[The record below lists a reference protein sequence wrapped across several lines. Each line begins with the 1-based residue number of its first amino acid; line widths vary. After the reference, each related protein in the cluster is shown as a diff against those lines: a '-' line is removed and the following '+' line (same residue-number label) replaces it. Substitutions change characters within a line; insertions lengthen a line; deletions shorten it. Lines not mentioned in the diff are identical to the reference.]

1 MNRILI
7 VDDELSMLRGIEFYL
22 QENTNYHI
30 LTASDRER
38 ALDILE
44 TNEIDLVVTDLML
57 PDIKDGLHIMETA
70 KKQWY
75 LPTVLA
81 MTAFESVENAVNA
94 MKAGADDF
102 VSKGFGLDEL
112 SLRIENLLKKKKQV
126 DQLSI
131 ENRIL
136 RETIQR
142 QFSDFKII
150 GQSPKMLDLMKKVQ
164 KVAADARSTCL
175 IEGESGT
182 GKDLVARTVHA
193 LSVRKNA
200 PFVPIN
206 CAAIPENL
214 IESELFGHE
223 KGAFTGAYT
232 TKQGKFEHAQGGIIF
247 LDEIG
252 ELPITLQVR
261 LLRVLEERSFYRIG
275 GKQAID
281 VDVMVISATNQDLKK
296 LVNDG
301 RFREDL
307 YFRLNV
313 INMVVPPLRDRRQDI
328 QQLAQF
334 FLEKFNRERNKQLK
348 FSKKTLALLET
359 YDFPGNVRELRN
371 IIEDAFVFTEGDL
384 IHPENLTFRRSD
396 ISGGISGDHHTMQ
409 LPANI
414 HRLTRKKALTLFE
427 MEYYRRL
434 VEGTYWNIHEAAKIA
449 GHTREWLSKKLKK
462 LGLKNVN

>member
-7 VDDELSMLRGIEFYL
+7 VDDELSMLRGIEYHL
-22 QENTNYHI
+22 QESTDYH
-30 LTASDRER
+30 LHTATDRET
-38 ALDILE
+38 AIEILDS
-44 TNEIDLVVTDLML
+44 NEIDLVVTDLML
-57 PDIKDGLHIMETA
+57 PDIRDGLSIMESA

-75 LPTVLA
+75 QPTVLA
-81 MTAFESVENAVNA
+81 MTAFESVENAVSA

-136 RETIQR
+136 RETIQK
-142 QFSDFKII
+142 QFSDYKII
-150 GQSPKMLDLMKKVQ
+150 GQSPKMLDLMNKVQ
-164 KVAADARSTCL
+164 KVAADARATCL

-182 GKDLVARTVHA
+182 GKDLVARTIHTM
-193 LSVRKNA
+193 SVRRNA

-223 KGAFTGAYT
+223 KGSFTGAYN
-232 TKQGKFEHAQGGIIF
+232 TKQGKFEHARGGIIF
-247 LDEIG
+247 LDEIA
-252 ELPITLQVR
+252 ELPLTLQVR

-275 GKQAID
+275 GKNPID
-281 VDVMVISATNQDLKK
+281 VDVMVISATNKDLQE
-296 LVNDG
+296 LVSQG

-313 INMVVPPLRDRRQDI
+313 VTIVVPPLRDRREDI
-328 QQLAQF
+328 SQIAQF
-334 FLEKFNRERNKQLK
+334 FLSKFNRERNKHLK
-348 FSKKTLALLET
+348 FSKKSLLMLES

-371 IIEDAFVFTEGDL
+371 IIEDAFVFTEGNYIQPDKL
-384 IHPENLTFRRSD
+384 SFRKSV
-396 ISGGISGDHHTMQ
+396 
-409 LPANI
+409 LPAADTEDDSPLQLLHNI
-414 HRLTRKKALTLFE
+414 HQFSREEAQLQFE
-427 MEYYRRL
+427 KEYYRRL
-434 VEGTYWNIHEAAKIA
+434 LQANYWNIHDAAKIA
-449 GHTREWLSKKLKK
+449 GHSREWLSKKLKR